1 MAMFTH
7 HIITIQFA
15 QDRRRDMLAEAE
27 RARLA
32 RRARSLALVSQ
43 PSVSRRRAWQLVR
56 QLRPQAQS

>member
-1 MAMFTH
+1 MFTH
-7 HIITIQFA
+7 HFITIQVV

-32 RRARSLALVSQ
+32 RRARSLARVTQ
-43 PSVSRRRAWQLVR
+43 PSASRCRAWQLVR

>member
-1 MAMFTH
+1 MYTS
-7 HIITIQFA
+7 ITFQVA

-32 RRARSLALVSQ
+32 RQARSLAQASQ
-43 PSVSRRRAWQLVR
+43 PSASRRRARQLVR

>member
-7 HIITIQFA
+7 HIITMQVA

-32 RRARSLALVSQ
+32 RQVRSLALASQ
-43 PSVSRRRAWQLVR
+43 PSASRRSAWQLVR
-56 QLRPQAQS
+56 QLRPQAQP